1 VTWGTRSLRVRF
13 GTATA
18 LDGVDL
24 TVAPGAVHAVIG
36 GDGSGK
42 STLLRVLAGVR
53 VPYEGQVSR
62 PPAGQ
67 VGFVS
72 TSGGTFPDLTVAENI
87 EFVADAYRL
96 RDWRDRA
103 DELLER
109 AGIGGFRDRLAGQL
123 SGGQRRKLA
132 GTMALLPQPRM
143 LVLDEV
149 TTGVDPLSR
158 MELWR
163 MVSAAAAAGTAVV
176 AATTY
181 LDEAERSGS
190 VVLLH
195 QGRVI
200 AEGSPRSI
208 VEGLPGGVVET
219 GEPDDP
225 DRAWRH
231 GPRWRQWC
239 PDGDR
244 DRRVEVSLEE
254 AAIIAELHAEATARP

>member
-1 VTWGTRSLRVRF
+1 MSWGARSLTVTF
-13 GTATA
+13 GSTTA
-18 LDGVDL
+18 LDGVDV
-24 TVAPGAVHAVIG
+24 TVEAGRVHAVIG

-42 STLLRVLAGVR
+42 STLLRVLAGVG

-62 PPAGQ
+62 PPVGQ

-72 TSGGTFPDLTVAENI
+72 TSGGTFPDLTVSENM
-87 EFVADAYRL
+87 EFMADAYRL

-103 DELLER
+103 TDLLER
-109 AGIGGFRDRLAGQL
+109 AGIGGFPDRLAGQL

-132 GTMALLPQPRM
+132 GTMALLPQPRL

-163 MVSAAAAAGTAVV
+163 MVSGAAAAGTAVV

-181 LDEAERSGS
+181 LDEAERAET
-190 VVLLH
+190 VLLLH
-195 QGRVI
+195 RGRVI
-200 AEGSPRSI
+200 ASGSPASI
-208 VEGLPGGVVET
+208 VEGIPGSVADADA
-219 GEPDDP
+219 PDDP

-231 GPRWRQWC
+231 GARWRQWY
-239 PDGDR
+239 PEASAAGD
-244 DRRVEVSLEE
+244 VEVSLEE
-254 AAIIAELHAEATARP
+254 AAIVAELAAELGAG